1 MALRPDMSGHA
12 AASMQR
18 GSLRQV
24 LAAVLIAG
32 MVIVVM
38 VPLLLGIA
46 IQQGAIAPP
55 QLDVRLGGLELI
67 AYPTH
72 APDCDRYVTPCQPEL
87 MAAPAQEFYVIW
99 VFSRTGQLASADEWQ
114 TGTRL
119 LTLRLRNQFNG
130 SHDVLTR

>member
-1 MALRPDMSGHA
+1 MALRPDLTGRA

-18 GSLRQV
+18 VSRRQV

-55 QLDVRLGGLELI
+55 QLDVRLGGLHLI
-67 AYPTH
+67 AYATH
-72 APDCDRYVTPCQPEL
+72 MPDCDRYVTPCVSDILAP
-87 MAAPAQEFYVIW
+87 PAQEFYVIW
-99 VFSRTGQLASADEWQ
+99 VFSHTGQLTASEEWR
-114 TGTRL
+114 TGTPL
-119 LTLRLRNQFNG
+119 LTLRIHNHFN
-130 SHDVLTR
+130 DWRDLLPR